1 MRESVILRGEGG
13 VRARWRIVV
22 ADAHRLWRHTLRKV
36 LEGFGAYCV
45 VGEAASGEA
54 LLEQAERARPDLI
67 LTDAILPVL
76 DGIETLKRLR
86 DVVPVPRALVLS
98 EIEDPEVVREAFA
111 AGAIGYISKCED
123 LAVLRRAL
131 GAVCRGF
138 SFLSPRVARGIL
150 EFAQEG
156 AVGRRFGRKSIPLV
170 ELELLRFLAKGWS
183 DKGIAAALGL
193 GLEAVNYYR
202 LDLLRRLS
210 QMTPTSNPRL

>member
-1 MRESVILRGEGG
+1 M
-13 VRARWRIVV
+13 RARRQVV
-22 ADAHRLWRHTLRKV
+22 IADTHQLWRHTLRKV

-45 VGEAASGEA
+45 VGEAASGAA
-54 LLEQAERARPDLI
+54 LLEQAERMRPDII
-67 LTDAILPVL
+67 LTDALLPVL
-76 DGIETLKRLR
+76 DGIEALKRLR
-86 DVVPVPRALVLS
+86 GVAPMPRALVLS
-98 EIEDPEVVREAFA
+98 EVEDPEVVREAFA
-111 AGAIGYISKCED
+111 AGAIGYVSKRED

-156 AVGRRFGRKSIPLV
+156 AIGRSFGRKSIPLV

-183 DKGIAAALGL
+183 DRGIAAALGL

-202 LDLLRRLS
+202 LDLLRRLPW
-210 QMTPTSNPRL
+210 MTPTLNPRL